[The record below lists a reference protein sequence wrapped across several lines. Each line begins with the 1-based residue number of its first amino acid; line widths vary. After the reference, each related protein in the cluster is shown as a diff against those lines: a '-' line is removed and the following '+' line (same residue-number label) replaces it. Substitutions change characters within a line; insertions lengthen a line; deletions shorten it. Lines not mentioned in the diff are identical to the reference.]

1 MLSGDTPRPSLFMA
15 VPTIYS
21 KLVQHHE
28 ELNLTEQEK
37 ETIKSKCQQLR

>member
-1 MLSGDTPRPSLFMA
+1 MLAGDKTHPSLFMA

-21 KLVQHHE
+21 KLIQHHE
-28 ELNLTEQEK
+28 ETNVTEQEK